1 VAGLELLPF
10 ADEHVDD
17 AGVLLAA
24 RHARHRAA
32 EPLLPELDDPVGAV
46 EKEWRQEAASG
57 VFAALNGKPLC
68 YLIAAPV
75 TIWNG
80 PVWMRAGVAG
90 LALDGDHEVMRDVY
104 AASAARWVE
113 EGYTKHAAFVPSFDS
128 ELVDAWFRL
137 CFGASAILAVR
148 ETGPE
153 EPFEAG
159 VTIRP
164 GTPDDYPEAARLE
177 LAMSESMLPS
187 PSFSDVPLQTHEEVL
202 AEWQED
208 TGTDTYRLFVA
219 ERDGHVVGQFLL
231 YRRPPDLR
239 VPENGIDL
247 SQASTDPGER
257 GRGVG
262 RALTA
267 HVLRWAHE
275 HGHPVMTTDWRMTNL
290 LASRFWP
297 KRGFRPV
304 FLRLYR
310 SIP

>member
-1 VAGLELLPF
+1 MPRSEIVPF
-10 ADEHVDD
+10 ADEHLDHA
-17 AGVLLAA
+17 AGLLAA
-24 RHARHRAA
+24 RHARHRKA
-32 EPLLPELDDPVGAV
+32 EALLPELEDPRAAV
-46 EKEWRQEAASG
+46 EAEWRQEAASG
-57 VFAALNGKPLC
+57 VFAGTG
-68 YLIAAPV
+68 YLIAAPMV
-75 TIWNG
+75 IHTG
-80 PVWMRAGVAG
+80 PTWMRVGIGGHAVEG
-90 LALDGDHEVMRDVY
+90 DGETIRDLY
-104 AASAARWVE
+104 AAAAARWVDD
-113 EGYTKHAAFVPSFDS
+113 GHTKHAVFVPSHDE

-137 CFGASAILAVR
+137 GFGASAALAIR

-153 EPFEAG
+153 AEERFDAD
-159 VTIRP
+159 VTIRD

-177 LAMSESMLPS
+177 LEMSKSMLPS

-208 TGTDTYRLFVA
+208 GDSDTYRLFVA
-219 ERDGHVVGQFLL
+219 ERDGQIVGQFLL
-231 YRRPPDLR
+231 YHRSPDLR
-239 VPENGIDL
+239 VPENSIDL
-247 SQASTDPGER
+247 AQASTDPGER

-267 HVLRWAHE
+267 YVLRWAHE
-275 HGHPVMTTDWRMTNL
+275 NGFPVMTTDWRMTNL